1 MRLFTENID
10 MDDDCPDYFEIVDE
24 GKDVNI
30 CKFIELCDIFSVY
43 SLNGSAKHRPTVTT

>member
-30 CKFIELCDIFSVY
+30 CEYTELVDFFSVY
-43 SLNGSAKHRPTVTT
+43 SLHGSAKHRPTVSS